1 MTRKVLVIGCGSIF
15 RRHQKAIANNSS
27 FKLIAVCDIQKEIVS
42 AISKQLGVKGFT
54 DYKQAV
60 LQADA
65 DFCVIAT
72 PNSLHYEQSLFCL
85 QNGCDILVEK
95 PVDFTRKRVN
105 DILNVARQERHNAY
119 CVLQVRLNPT
129 INVVRQ
135 CINGGL
141 LGDIRAVNLVQRWQR
156 PYEYFSGWRAE
167 PEIGGGTLYEVGIH
181 YLDILQSLFGMP
193 NIHSSKIYKIKH
205 KETSIEDTIYSLMDF
220 GKFGGTCEITIAAEP
235 HNLECSLQIL
245 GSNGYLKLGGKAMN
259 IIESYN
265 FLSNGCKIK
274 FENIL
279 ENSTICNTPN
289 SYGSYQGSCPNHDG
303 VYENLSL
310 FKMEEALNSINLIE
324 EIYNKAGVKYGK

>member
-119 CVLQVRLNPT
+119 CV
-129 INVVRQ
+129 
-135 CINGGL
+135 
-141 LGDIRAVNLVQRWQR
+141 
-156 PYEYFSGWRAE
+156 F
-167 PEIGGGTLYEVGIH
+167 
-181 YLDILQSLFGMP
+181 
-193 NIHSSKIYKIKH
+193 
-205 KETSIEDTIYSLMDF
+205 
-220 GKFGGTCEITIAAEP
+220 
-235 HNLECSLQIL
+235 
-245 GSNGYLKLGGKAMN
+245 
-259 IIESYN
+259 
-265 FLSNGCKIK
+265 
-274 FENIL
+274 
-279 ENSTICNTPN
+279 
-289 SYGSYQGSCPNHDG
+289 
-303 VYENLSL
+303 
-310 FKMEEALNSINLIE
+310 
-324 EIYNKAGVKYGK
+324 